1 MDGRDAYA
9 RVRDEM
15 VALLAR
21 RGIRDE
27 RVLAAMR
34 VMPRHEFVPEQLRS
48 EAYGDHALPVEAGQ
62 TISQPYI
69 VALMTELLELEPE
82 SRVLEVGAG
91 SGYQTAILASLASEV
106 YAIERIPELAELAD
120 ERVRRLGF
128 SNVRVVCADGTSGWP
143 EQAPYDAIVVAAGG
157 PSVPEPLVEQLAIGG
172 RLVLPVGT
180 TVSQRLVRI
189 VKTEHGIREED
200 HGACIFVKLI
210 GEHGFQE
217 SY

>member
-34 VMPRHEFVPEQLRS
+34 FTPRHEFVPEQLRS

-128 SNVRVVCADGTSGWP
+128 SNVRVVCADGTSGWL

>member
-34 VMPRHEFVPEQLRS
+34 VTPRHEFVPEQLRS